1 MSISEE
7 KKNSIMEALDSVRPY
22 LQADGGDVEYV
33 DYVDDVVHVRLKG
46 ACGTC
51 PSAMMTLQMGVEKA
65 IRERLP
71 EIKGVIGV

>member
-7 KKNSIMEALDSVRPY
+7 KKNSMMEALDSVRPY

>member
-1 MSISEE
+1 MSVNEE
-7 KKNSIMEALDSVRPY
+7 KKNLIQEALDSVRPY

-51 PSAMMTLQMGVEKA
+51 PSALSTLQMGVERA
-65 IRERLP
+65 IRERVP
-71 EIKGVIGV
+71 DIKGVIGV

>member
-7 KKNSIMEALDSVRPY
+7 KKNAIIEALDSVRPY

-33 DYVDDVVHVRLKG
+33 DCVDDVVHVKLKG
-46 ACGTC
+46 ACGSC
-51 PSAMMTLQMGVEKA
+51 PSAAMTLQMGVEKA
-65 IRERLP
+65 IREKLP

>member
-7 KKNSIMEALDSVRPY
+7 KKNAILEALNSIRPY

-33 DYVDDVVHVRLKG
+33 DCVDDVVQVSLKG

-51 PSAMMTLQMGVEKA
+51 PSAMMTLQMGVERA

-71 EIKGVIGV
+71 EIKGVVNV

>member
-7 KKNSIMEALDSVRPY
+7 KKNAILEALDTVRPY

-46 ACGTC
+46 ACGT
-51 PSAMMTLQMGVEKA
+51 
-65 IRERLP
+65 
-71 EIKGVIGV
+71 

>member
-7 KKNSIMEALDSVRPY
+7 KKNTIIAALDTVRPY

>member
-7 KKNSIMEALDSVRPY
+7 KKNAILEALETVRPY

-65 IRERLP
+65 IREKLP

>member
-7 KKNSIMEALDSVRPY
+7 KKNAILEALETVRPY

-33 DYVDDVVHVRLKG
+33 DYVDDVVHIRLKG

-65 IRERLP
+65 IREKLP

>member
-1 MSISEE
+1 MSIPEE
-7 KKNSIMEALDSVRPY
+7 KKNTIIEALNTVRPY

-33 DYVDDVVHVRLKG
+33 DGVDDVVQVRLKG

-65 IRERLP
+65 IREKVP
-71 EIKGVIGV
+71 DIKGVVAV

>member
-7 KKNSIMEALDSVRPY
+7 KKNAILEALDTVRPY

-33 DYVDDVVHVRLKG
+33 DCVDDVVHVKLKG
-46 ACGTC
+46 ACGSC
-51 PSAMMTLQMGVEKA
+51 PSAAMTLQMGVEKA
-65 IRERLP
+65 IREKLP

>member
-46 ACGTC
+46 ACGSC
-51 PSAMMTLQMGVEKA
+51 PSATMTLQMGVEKA